1 MWHLLVDKLHSLS
14 IPETWWDI
22 LSIDFVVEL
31 PKLSRYDIVITVID
45 LVLKRVHF
53 ILTHTIVTAEGAARL
68 FLHYVWKL
76 HGLPRQVV
84 LDRDL

>member
-1 MWHLLVDKLHSLS
+1 MWHFLVDKLYPLS

-31 PKLSRYDIVITVID
+31 PKLSRYDVVITVID

-68 FLHYVWKL
+68 FLYYVWKL